1 MTQSLLEILQKFART
16 GAPRIAVASLLASA
30 AVPPVMAQAH
40 MRGFS
45 RENAQQELAFEKQA
59 RAIPDAARMVKY
71 ADFIAGEPH
80 QAGSPRSKAV
90 AEYILG
96 QMKEWGL
103 DAHLEQFDVL
113 LPYPTLR
120 TVDVLGPKPY
130 HAQLKEP
137 VVPQDPDSSDSG
149 GLPTYN
155 AYSATGDVTGEVV
168 YANFGVPE
176 DYDWLTKHGI
186 DVKGKIV
193 ITRYGKSWRGI
204 KPKVAAE
211 HGAIACLIYSDPHE
225 DGYFQGDIYPQ
236 GPMRPWQGAQRGSVM
251 DMPLYSGD
259 PLTPGWASTPGAR
272 KLSRDEAKSLMKIP
286 VLPLSY
292 GDAAPILQQL
302 SGPVAPES
310 WRGSL
315 PFTYHVGPGA
325 TKVHMKTD
333 YDWTNKPIYD
343 VIATLPG
350 SDFPDQWVIAGNHHD
365 AWVNGAAD
373 PTSGTVALLE
383 TARALGAMSKKGWRP
398 KRSIKI
404 TVWDS
409 EEFGLIGSTE
419 WVEKH
424 LDELKQK
431 TVAYLN
437 SDMNGRGWLDVAGS
451 HTLEEFATE
460 VGNSVEQPGT
470 NESVIHARLNHQPVE
485 DDPAAPPAKK
495 EKAFTIGA
503 LGAGSD
509 YVAFL
514 DYAGIAS
521 MNEGFSG
528 MDKSGIYH
536 STYDSIYWYN
546 HFSDGT
552 HVYGRALSQYTL
564 TALMRLADSS
574 ILPLEF
580 GHFVTTVTGY
590 VGEIE
595 KEAAKN
601 GRNIRFDDVRRQLQA
616 IETSSD
622 QYDAALRQALA
633 KSTLDP
639 KKIADLNR
647 TLMQTERVL
656 TRPEGLPKRSWYKH
670 QIYAPGLY
678 TGYGVKTLPGI
689 REAVDAK
696 NWGLAMQE
704 SAKVAECLGAMNEQ
718 VRKATAEMQGL

>member
-1 MTQSLLEILQKFART
+1 MKRPFWEISRPCRRLIGKKAALGF
-16 GAPRIAVASLLASA
+16 LLASA
-30 AVPPVMAQAH
+30 GALSAMAQDR

-45 RENAQQELAFEKQA
+45 PKDAQQEAALEKQA
-59 RAIPDAARMVKY
+59 RAIPDASRMLKY
-71 ADFIAGEPH
+71 TDFIAGEPH
-80 QAGSPRSKAV
+80 QAGSPRSKVV

-96 QMKEWGL
+96 MMKEWGL
-103 DAHLEQFDVL
+103 DARIEQFDVL
-113 LPYPTLR
+113 VPYPTLR
-120 TVDVLGPKPY
+120 KVEVLGPNPY
-130 HAQLKEP
+130 QAKLQEP
-137 VVPQDPDSSDSG
+137 VVPQDTDSSDAG
-149 GLPTYN
+149 QLPTYN
-155 AYSATGDVTGEVV
+155 AYGATGDVTGEVV
-168 YANFGVPE
+168 YANYGVPD
-176 DYDWLTKHGI
+176 DYDWLAKHGV

-225 DGYFQGDIYPQ
+225 DGYFQGDIYPA
-236 GPMRPWQGAQRGSVM
+236 GPMRPWQGVQRGSVM
-251 DMPLYSGD
+251 DMPLYPGD
-259 PLTPGWASTPGAR
+259 PLTPGWASVPGAR
-272 KLSRDEAKSLMKIP
+272 KLPRDEAKSLMKIP

-292 GDAAPILQQL
+292 GDATPILQQL
-302 SGPVAPES
+302 SGPLAPES

-343 VIATLPG
+343 VIATIAG
-350 SDFPDQWVIAGNHHD
+350 SEFPDQWVLAGNHHD

-383 TARALGAMSKKGWRP
+383 TARALGTMAKQGWRP
-398 KRSIKI
+398 KRSVKI

-431 TVAYLN
+431 AVAYLN
-437 SDMNGRGWLDVAGS
+437 SDMNGRGWLDVSGS

-460 VGNSVEQPGT
+460 VGKSVEQPGT
-470 NESVIHARLNHQPVE
+470 NENLVHARLNHRTLH
-485 DDPAAPPAKK
+485 DDPEDAPEKK
-495 EKAFTIGA
+495 EKTFAIGA

-521 MNEGFSG
+521 LNDGFSG

-564 TALMRLADSS
+564 TALMRLADSD

-580 GHFVTTVTGY
+580 GHFTTTVTGY

-595 KEAAKN
+595 KEAGKG

-616 IETSSD
+616 LQASSD
-622 QYDAALRQALA
+622 QYDAALNQALA
-633 KSTLDP
+633 KTTRDR

-656 TRPEGLPKRSWYKH
+656 TRPEGLPNRSWYKH

-704 SAKVAECLGAMNEQ
+704 AAKVAECLGAMNEQ
-718 VRKATAEMQGL
+718 VRKATADMQGL